1 MANNHAIV
9 IGGSMAALVV
19 ARILSDRFKQV
30 TLIERDQFPEEAIPR
45 KGTPQS
51 RHIHVLLLQAR
62 SAHSR
67 KIFPWTGRGNDCCWC
82 SFNRCG
88 SRYDLA

>member
-9 IGGSMAALVV
+9 IGGSMAGLLV

-62 SAHSR
+62 SDHPR
-67 KIFPWTGRGNDCCWC
+67 ETFPWTARRNDCCWC
-82 SFNRCG
+82 SSDGCG
-88 SRYDLA
+88 SRLDLA